1 MGLADS
7 VIQKL
12 AEFAARTGGG
22 LAARAGGGAE
32 RGPGAV
38 ETELSVELVA
48 EVEALGD
55 ADDAVG
61 KAVFFKTGPGE
72 YGEGD
77 EFVGVRVPELRR
89 MARGAGKS
97 ATLADVEALLAHR
110 WNEVRLLGGLILV
123 ELYRRAKEPTQQ
135 EAAVQTMLDNLD
147 RLSNWNLVDSV
158 APTSSGLAP
167 TKPRTAALLDE
178 LLTSPSVWWRR
189 TAVVAT
195 FALIR
200 AGEFD
205 DLLRLAGRAIG
216 DEHDLMHKATGWM
229 LREVGQRD
237 RAVLNRFLDAH
248 AHEMPRT
255 MLRYALEKHPQPE
268 RQAYLTAARRV

>member
-1 MGLADS
+1 M
-7 VIQKL
+7 
-12 AEFAARTGGG
+12 
-22 LAARAGGGAE
+22 
-32 RGPGAV
+32 
-38 ETELSVELVA
+38 VA

-158 APTSSGLAP
+158 APYVLGPWLLRNP
-167 TKPRTAALLDE
+167 ERRPLLDE